1 MSSAIDMR
9 VINKKCNSQ
18 LIVSIIGIWRIFYH
32 LPDASLQG
40 HHTQQRSQDL
50 TLPSCEQL

>member
-9 VINKKCNSQ
+9 VINKKCNFQ